1 MGSKVSNKKLAS
13 FWGRREQGS
22 STERNRDLTLVGLL
36 GQCAYGFG
44 RFSPSFILF
53 YFLKNKKKKITIS
66 IVMFTLIYN
75 HDINV

>member
-44 RFSPSFILF
+44 RFSPSFF
-53 YFLKNKKKKITIS
+53 FFFFLNKKTKTKTKLQFPS
-66 IVMFTLIYN
+66 
-75 HDINV
+75 